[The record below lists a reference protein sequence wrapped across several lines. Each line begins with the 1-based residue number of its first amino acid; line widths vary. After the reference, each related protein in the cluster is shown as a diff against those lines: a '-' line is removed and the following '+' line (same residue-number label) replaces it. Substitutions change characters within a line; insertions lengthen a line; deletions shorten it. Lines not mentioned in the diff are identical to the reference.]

1 MSPFGTMSTTI
12 VVVLGRLSVV
22 CVLVWVV
29 VVLKE
34 VVVGTISSEISHV
47 STSKELVLVLHQTI
61 SKRLFHTF

>member
-1 MSPFGTMSTTI
+1 MDLLLLSPFGTMSTTI

-47 STSKELVLVLHQTI
+47 PTSKEHFSFV
-61 SKRLFHTF
+61 SRYP

>member
-1 MSPFGTMSTTI
+1 MSPFGTMSTAI

-47 STSKELVLVLHQTI
+47 LTDKYSNNSRRDRTRRI
-61 SKRLFHTF
+61 